1 MLRSVESN
9 TYLGENK
16 MLIQIVLIL
25 FFISSCNSNLYEYLN
40 SKGSIHTITNI
51 PSKYCKDCRME
62 ATIVTDDPYPYYHNP
77 NIHAQINLTCNDLS
91 RIKNMDADLLENK
104 DILKPEKLEYFLEYK
119 SIWKD
124 LGNKN
129 PSSHLKDFIEDCN
142 DTNPIRLSII
152 KRYKRESLPKKLE
165 IILKAYFMD
174 KDYEHR
180 ELLELRLTKDNR
192 APIRIH

>member
-1 MLRSVESN
+1 MKIYLYSKYNNTHLEKIILSFKEMLRSVESN

-77 NIHAQINLTCNDLS
+77 NIHAQI
-91 RIKNMDADLLENK
+91 
-104 DILKPEKLEYFLEYK
+104 
-119 SIWKD
+119 
-124 LGNKN
+124 
-129 PSSHLKDFIEDCN
+129 
-142 DTNPIRLSII
+142 
-152 KRYKRESLPKKLE
+152 
-165 IILKAYFMD
+165 
-174 KDYEHR
+174 
-180 ELLELRLTKDNR
+180 
-192 APIRIH
+192 